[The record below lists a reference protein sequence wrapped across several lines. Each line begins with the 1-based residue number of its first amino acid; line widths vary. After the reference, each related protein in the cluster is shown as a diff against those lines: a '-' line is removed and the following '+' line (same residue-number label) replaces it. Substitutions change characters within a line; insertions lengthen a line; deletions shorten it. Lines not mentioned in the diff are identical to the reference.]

1 MTTRSAAA
9 QRVGFATSRIQPN
22 LMQTIQSNFGGR
34 PPVPANISPAVM
46 QNLSSAFTE
55 GSPATPPKLPNPNLI
70 QLSPNTGLQFG
81 RARPSEANMIHTGT
95 SYMSKFNNP
104 MYGDIG
110 DIADNNPKQTVR
122 QRLSAFID
130 RRKTAVQNNA
140 VTFFNPAFQMP
151 EGDNEAPTTSSAF
164 AQFKGKFSPK
174 QSFAQ
179 FKEKLPNP
187 KQSLTTAF
195 NKLRQP
201 KQKVASP
208 NFHSAWEGFIPTYDD
223 EPKAPTKQS
232 ISPRQRFT
240 NAFNRYRVRLAQPQ
254 TGRLLEDMIEEHDE
268 HGVPK
273 LVPASGSEPREDFM
287 RYAEAGKMKYP
298 NILKQVGVGIRR
310 HKRRL
315 AIAAGVIGGVALT
328 GGIIGGTLSHL
339 SKRKRREMQHDASVG
354 VFEKLSD
361 STGVHGGGSG
371 GGFGNYQRL
380 MASRAYGHG
389 GSTAMPERRRKHYK
403 KKKSGAA
410 SKKTRHHFKARR
422 GGRVVKRGRTVKHH
436 KQRRINKRVKKSK
449 KSRKAF

>member
-1 MTTRSAAA
+1 MVDLQKKLSRKQLAQYEKEEGMLSKAGNFNMTTRSAAA
-9 QRVGFATSRIQPN
+9 QRVGFATPRIQPN
-22 LMQTIQSNFGGR
+22 LMQTVETNFGGR

-55 GSPATPPKLPNPNLI
+55 GSSATPPKLPNPNLV
-70 QLSPNTGLQFG
+70 QLSSNRGLQFG
-81 RARPSEANMIHTGT
+81 RTKPSEVTMIHPGT

-130 RRKTAVQNNA
+130 RRKTAAVQNNT

-151 EGDNEAPTTSSAF
+151 EGGNEAPTTSSAF

-223 EPKAPTKQS
+223 EPKPLPAKQS

-240 NAFNRYRVRLAQPQ
+240 NAFNRYRVRLARPQ
-254 TGRLLEDMIEEHDE
+254 TGRLLEDMIQEYDE
-268 HGVPK
+268 HGIKK
-273 LVPASGSEPREDFM
+273 LVPARGSVPREEFM

-298 NILKQVGVGIRR
+298 NILKQLGVGIRR

-315 AIAAGVIGGVALT
+315 ASWSNWRSSINRRNYRRYFIT
-328 GGIIGGTLSHL
+328 DIKKEE
-339 SKRKRREMQHDASVG
+339 KRNA
-354 VFEKLSD
+354 
-361 STGVHGGGSG
+361 T
-371 GGFGNYQRL
+371 
-380 MASRAYGHG
+380 
-389 GSTAMPERRRKHYK
+389 
-403 KKKSGAA
+403 
-410 SKKTRHHFKARR
+410 
-422 GGRVVKRGRTVKHH
+422 
-436 KQRRINKRVKKSK
+436 
-449 KSRKAF
+449 